1 MIYLPHMNTILS
13 VLVERVSQLPEHVLA
28 EATRA
33 LLDIENRNSI
43 PLTLKATEHAFVQ
56 EGIDAYERREWMT
69 HTDAVASFHKL
80 VAA

>member
-13 VLVERVSQLPEHVLA
+13 MLVERVSQLPENVQA

-33 LLDIENRNSI
+33 LLDIENRDSI
-43 PLTLKATEHAFVQ
+43 PQTLNATEHAFVQ
-56 EGIDAYERREWMT
+56 DGVDTYERGGWMT